1 MAANKRKIQE
11 INAGSMADISFLLLI
26 FFLVATTMNTDSGL
40 ARMLPPMPD
49 ENTEQK
55 PSDIKERNLMKVFIS
70 QNNNIMVSTQ
80 EAENQVIDIRQLKEK
95 AKEFVLNPF
104 DLETLPEKKVKDI
117 ELADGSK
124 WSYPVSEGVI
134 SLQNDRGTSYSAYL
148 RVQNEIVKAFNE
160 IRDDF
165 AMVNYGSKYADLDEE
180 KQRIVRDA
188 VPQSISEAE
197 PKDVSKKK

>member
-1 MAANKRKIQE
+1 MAKSTPALNTT
-11 INAGSMADISFLLLI
+11 SSADIAFLLLI
-26 FFLVATTMNTDSGL
+26 FFLVSTTMDVDKGIQ
-40 ARMLPPMPD
+40 RRLPPMPD
-49 ENTEQK
+49 ENQK
-55 PSDIKERNLMKVFIS
+55 QQDIKVNRRNIVVVRINS
-70 QNNNIMVSTQ
+70 QDRILAGGVPMDVTQ
-80 EAENQVIDIRQLKEK
+80 VKEK
-95 AKEFVLNPF
+95 IKEFIINPANS
-104 DLETLPEKKVKDI
+104 ESLPEKEMKDI
-117 ELADGSK
+117 EGFGQYAVSK
-124 WSYPVSEGVI
+124 GVV

-197 PKDVSKKK
+197 PKDVSKKR

>member
-1 MAANKRKIQE
+1 MAKPLPALNTTST
-11 INAGSMADISFLLLI
+11 GDIAFLLLI
-26 FFLVATTMNTDSGL
+26 FFLVATTMDVDKGIQ
-40 ARMLPPMPD
+40 RRLPPMPD
-49 ENTEQK
+49 ENQK
-55 PSDIKERNLMKVFIS
+55 QQDIKVNRRNIVVVRINAQDRILAGGTPMDIT
-70 QNNNIMVSTQ
+70 MVKDK
-80 EAENQVIDIRQLKEK
+80 I
-95 AKEFVLNPF
+95 KEFIVNPTNS
-104 DLETLPEKKVKDI
+104 ESLPEKEMKDI
-117 ELADGSK
+117 EGFGQYAVSK
-124 WSYPVSEGVI
+124 GVV

-197 PKDVSKKK
+197 PKDVSKKR

>member
-1 MAANKRKIQE
+1 MAKSTPALNTT
-11 INAGSMADISFLLLI
+11 SSADIAFLLLI
-26 FFLVATTMNTDSGL
+26 FFLVSTTMDVDKGIQ
-40 ARMLPPMPD
+40 RRLPPMPD
-49 ENTEQK
+49 ENQK
-55 PSDIKERNLMKVFIS
+55 QQDIKVNRRNIVVVRINS
-70 QNNNIMVSTQ
+70 QDRILAGGVPMDVTQ
-80 EAENQVIDIRQLKEK
+80 VKDKI
-95 AKEFVLNPF
+95 KEFIVNPANS
-104 DLETLPEKKVKDI
+104 ESLPEKEMKDI
-117 ELADGSK
+117 EGFGQYAVSK
-124 WSYPVSEGVI
+124 GVV

>member
-1 MAANKRKIQE
+1 MAKSTPALNTT
-11 INAGSMADISFLLLI
+11 SSADIAFLLLI
-26 FFLVATTMNTDSGL
+26 FFLVSTTMDVDKGIQ
-40 ARMLPPMPD
+40 RRLPPMPD
-49 ENTEQK
+49 ENQK
-55 PSDIKERNLMKVFIS
+55 QQDIKVNRRNIVVVRINS
-70 QNNNIMVSTQ
+70 QDRILAGGVPMDVTQ
-80 EAENQVIDIRQLKEK
+80 VKEK
-95 AKEFVLNPF
+95 IKEFIVNPTNS
-104 DLETLPEKKVKDI
+104 ESLPEKEMKDI
-117 ELADGSK
+117 EGFGQYAVSK
-124 WSYPVSEGVI
+124 GVV

>member
-1 MAANKRKIQE
+1 MDVDKGIQ
-11 INAGSMADISFLLLI
+11 
-26 FFLVATTMNTDSGL
+26 
-40 ARMLPPMPD
+40 RRLPPMPD
-49 ENTEQK
+49 ENQK
-55 PSDIKERNLMKVFIS
+55 QQDIKVNRRNIVVVRINAQDRILAGGTPMDI
-70 QNNNIMVSTQ
+70 TQ
-80 EAENQVIDIRQLKEK
+80 VKDQI
-95 AKEFVLNPF
+95 KEFITNPANS
-104 DLETLPEKKVKDI
+104 EALPEKEMKDI
-117 ELADGSK
+117 EGFGQYAVSK
-124 WSYPVSEGVI
+124 GVV

-197 PKDVSKKK
+197 PKDVSKKR

>member
-1 MAANKRKIQE
+1 MAKPLPALNTTST
-11 INAGSMADISFLLLI
+11 GDIAFLLLI
-26 FFLVATTMNTDSGL
+26 FFLVATTMETDKGIQ
-40 ARMLPPMPD
+40 RRLPPMPD
-49 ENTEQK
+49 ENQK
-55 PSDIKERNLMKVFIS
+55 QQDIKVNRRNIVVVRINAQDRILAGGTPMDI
-70 QNNNIMVSTQ
+70 TQ
-80 EAENQVIDIRQLKEK
+80 VKDQI
-95 AKEFVLNPF
+95 KEFITNPANS
-104 DLETLPEKKVKDI
+104 ESLPEKEMKDI
-117 ELADGSK
+117 EGFGQYAVSK
-124 WSYPVSEGVI
+124 GVV

-197 PKDVSKKK
+197 PKDVSKKR

>member
-1 MAANKRKIQE
+1 MAKPLPALNTTST
-11 INAGSMADISFLLLI
+11 GDIAFLLLI
-26 FFLVATTMNTDSGL
+26 FFLVATTMDVDKGIQ
-40 ARMLPPMPD
+40 RRLPPMPD
-49 ENTEQK
+49 ENQK
-55 PSDIKERNLMKVFIS
+55 QQDIKVNRRNIVVVRINS
-70 QNNNIMVSTQ
+70 QDRILAGGVPMDVTQ
-80 EAENQVIDIRQLKEK
+80 VKEK
-95 AKEFVLNPF
+95 IKEFIVNPANS
-104 DLETLPEKKVKDI
+104 ESLPEKEMKDI
-117 ELADGSK
+117 EGFGQYAVSK
-124 WSYPVSEGVI
+124 GVV

-197 PKDVSKKK
+197 PKDVAKKR

>member
-1 MAANKRKIQE
+1 MAKSLPALNTTST
-11 INAGSMADISFLLLI
+11 GDIAFLLLI
-26 FFLVATTMNTDSGL
+26 FFLVATTMETDKGIQ
-40 ARMLPPMPD
+40 RRLPPMPD
-49 ENTEQK
+49 ENQK
-55 PSDIKERNLMKVFIS
+55 QQDIKVNRRNIVVVRINAQDRILAGGTPMDI
-70 QNNNIMVSTQ
+70 TQ
-80 EAENQVIDIRQLKEK
+80 VKDQI
-95 AKEFVLNPF
+95 KEFITNPANS
-104 DLETLPEKKVKDI
+104 ESLPEKEMKDI
-117 ELADGSK
+117 EGFGQYAVSK
-124 WSYPVSEGVI
+124 GVV

-197 PKDVSKKK
+197 PKDVSKKR

>member
-1 MAANKRKIQE
+1 MAKPLPALNTTST
-11 INAGSMADISFLLLI
+11 GDIAFLLLI
-26 FFLVATTMNTDSGL
+26 FFLVATTMDVDKGIQ
-40 ARMLPPMPD
+40 RRLPPMPD
-49 ENTEQK
+49 ENQK
-55 PSDIKERNLMKVFIS
+55 QQDIKVNRRNIVVVRINAQDRILAGGTPMDI
-70 QNNNIMVSTQ
+70 TQ
-80 EAENQVIDIRQLKEK
+80 VKEK
-95 AKEFVLNPF
+95 IKEFITNPANS
-104 DLETLPEKKVKDI
+104 ESLPEKEMKDI
-117 ELADGSK
+117 EGFGQYAVSK
-124 WSYPVSEGVI
+124 GVV

-197 PKDVSKKK
+197 PKDVSKKR